1 MKTQKLIYVSWTSQI
16 VAAII
21 LAQTLFFKFTAAP
34 ESVAIFTKL
43 GIEPFG
49 RYFAGIMELITVI
62 LLLIPRKAWIGAI
75 LGIGTMAGAI
85 MAHLTVLGIE
95 SNGDGGYLFLLA
107 LITLICCM
115 TVAYIRKSD
124 IFIRFYFLT

>member
-1 MKTQKLIYVSWTSQI
+1 MKTQKLIYVSWTAQI
-16 VAAII
+16 IAAII

-34 ESVAIFTKL
+34 ESVAIFAKL
-43 GIEPFG
+43 GVEPFG

-107 LITLICCM
+107 LITLICCII
-115 TVAYIRKSD
+115 VAYIRKSD
-124 IFIRFYFLT
+124 ILARFYFLT